1 MSRGLG
7 FMAAGSDRGIDQRQ
21 LGCRFD
27 LFHGEHRRHLAEI
40 ADRMCTRW
48 NALRIQRN
56 RPTSNIPLIYQ

>member
-1 MSRGLG
+1 V
-7 FMAAGSDRGIDQRQ
+7 
-21 LGCRFD
+21 
-27 LFHGEHRRHLAEI
+27 EI